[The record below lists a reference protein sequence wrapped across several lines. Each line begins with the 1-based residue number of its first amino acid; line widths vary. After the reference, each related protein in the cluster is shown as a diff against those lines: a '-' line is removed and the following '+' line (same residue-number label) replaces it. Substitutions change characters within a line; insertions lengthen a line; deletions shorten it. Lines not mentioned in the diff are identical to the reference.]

1 MSDQKPQQKGSPH
14 IDPARM
20 EDLSRSLGEG
30 LLDVIGAFLEDTPQ
44 IISEMRRCSV
54 AGDLENL
61 SRLAHS
67 LKSSSGIFGADRLA
81 AVCLALEEA
90 EQVSSLTQGEIISGI
105 ADAFNDV
112 RNALELYR

>member
-1 MSDQKPQQKGSPH
+1 MTGQQPQSFGAPH
-14 IDPARM
+14 IDPRRM

-30 LLDVIGAFLEDTPQ
+30 IRDVIGVFLEDTPQ
-44 IISEMRRCSV
+44 MIAEMRRCSA
-54 AGDLENL
+54 AGDMENL

-90 EQVSSLTQGEIISGI
+90 DQVNSLTHSEIISGI

>member
-1 MSDQKPQQKGSPH
+1 MTGQQSQGFGAPH

-20 EDLSRSLGEG
+20 EDLTRSLGEG
-30 LLDVIGAFLEDTPQ
+30 LRDVIGAFLEDTPQ
-44 IISEMRRCSV
+44 MIAEMRRCLA

-61 SRLAHS
+61 TRLAHS

-81 AVCLALEEA
+81 AVCLALEES
-90 EQVSSLTQGEIISGI
+90 EQVNSLSQTEMISGI
-105 ADAFNDV
+105 ADAFKDV